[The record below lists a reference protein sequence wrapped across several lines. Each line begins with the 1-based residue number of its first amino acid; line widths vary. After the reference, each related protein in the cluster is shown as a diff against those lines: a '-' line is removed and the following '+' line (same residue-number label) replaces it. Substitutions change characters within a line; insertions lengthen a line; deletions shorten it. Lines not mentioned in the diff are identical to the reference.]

1 MGQPPGGETQ
11 GPSAAAPGGEGLPRS
26 PGPPARPPGTAVL
39 PAEDEDEVRE
49 EMVQISLRLPKSHW
63 SALRR
68 MAAERTVAAAERGD
82 HRTVTG
88 QQIILRLIRG
98 TIAKQDK
105 SDG

>member
-1 MGQPPGGETQ
+1 
-11 GPSAAAPGGEGLPRS
+11 
-26 PGPPARPPGTAVL
+26 
-39 PAEDEDEVRE
+39 
-49 EMVQISLRLPKSHW
+49 
-63 SALRR
+63 